1 MKTVVAKIKVE
12 KPLVVLHGDE
22 MAQVAFE
29 RILEQ
34 FVRARLDIDLV
45 EIDISAKQRYT
56 SNGEVVRD
64 AIEALKT
71 YGVGI
76 KNAGMTV
83 NRSQLDDLLAQHPEI
98 SEDSLDKLATKSP
111 NGAIRKGISGNIT
124 REDIE
129 FRNLKSVRPDWIDR
143 DIEVDTMETGGLDF
157 SYSELSDATGVEVWA
172 KDETSNVAGSHKAR
186 HLVGVLLH
194 MLVAE
199 RLGLST
205 GRAPLAISSCGN
217 AALAAA
223 TLASRVRWPIT
234 VFVPTWMDEA
244 FGDGLDRLGADVRRC
259 ARHDGDPPGDP
270 AMAAFRRAIADGA
283 VPFSVQGP
291 HNGWCLDTGRTIGW
305 EMRAQ
310 ADATGVDLER
320 VYVQVGGGAFATCC
334 SDGFGDT
341 PALQAVQTAGCAPLA
356 AAVAAVGDDT
366 NPGARWAEVMRPW
379 DAPHSLADG
388 ILDDETYDWLGIV
401 ARLRASGG
409 RTVIADEATVV
420 AAHRMVNDGGDAV
433 SPTGTAGVA
442 GLLSDLAAGDRPDA
456 AVAVVFSGVAR

>member
-1 MKTVVAKIKVE
+1 MVVGWVCAVCGTRVDIAEAYSWACPRATVDDWRH
-12 KPLVVLHGDE
+12 VLMPVTDGAPVIPDDDPNTL
-22 MAQVAFE
+22 VAF
-29 RILEQ
+29 RHASAWWA
-34 FVRARLDIDLV
+34 FARAHGMDDDVTV
-45 EIDISAKQRYT
+45 EIA
-56 SNGEVVRD
+56 
-64 AIEALKT
+64 
-71 YGVGI
+71 
-76 KNAGMTV
+76 
-83 NRSQLDDLLAQHPEI
+83 
-98 SEDSLDKLATKSP
+98 
-111 NGAIRKGISGNIT
+111 
-124 REDIE
+124 
-129 FRNLKSVRPDWIDR
+129 R
-143 DIEVDTMETGGLDF
+143 DIGDGF
-157 SYSELSDATGVEVWA
+157 SRTPFARHGVLSDATGVEVWA

-194 MLVAE
+194 LLVAE
-199 RLGLST
+199 RLGLSV

-310 ADATGVDLER
+310 ADAAGVDLER

-334 SDGFGDT
+334 SAGLGDA
-341 PALQAVQTAGCAPLA
+341 PALHAVQTAGCAPLA
-356 AAVAAVGDDT
+356 AAVAALGDDA
-366 NPGARWAEVMRPW
+366 NPGARWAEVMHPW
-379 DAPHSLADG
+379 DSPHSLADG
-388 ILDDETYDWLGIV
+388 ILDDETYDWLGV
-401 ARLRASGG
+401 VTRLRASGG

-420 AAHRMVNDGGDAV
+420 AAHRMVNNGGDAV

-456 AVAVVFSGVAR
+456 AVAIVFSGVAR